1 MNKEMMIEKVS
12 NDAGINKTQANKA
25 LKSVLDGITRS
36 LKRGQKVTLVGFG
49 TFAVS
54 NRKAR
59 NGRNPQTGATI
70 RIPGGKVP
78 RFKASKNLKDAVR

>member
-1 MNKEMMIEKVS
+1 MNKEMMVEKISKDV
-12 NDAGINKTQANKA
+12 GINKTKANSA
-25 LKSVLDGITRS
+25 LKSVIDGITRS

-54 NRKAR
+54 TRKAR